1 MASIAMAML
10 VYLEG
15 KATISKWPCSMSQSV
30 SLPEDNRN
38 FLLGTLLKRSVYQR
52 HVPSQHQ
59 NQFLGLVNSMFCWL
73 SLHKSPFF
81 ATDIMTF
88 TLLVDEL
95 HCVELQSLIL
105 VYQLPCLMMFV
116 GCVWWNANSLLTAQF
131 FLDWHIQHLA
141 HFFASNLHRSTPPF
155 GTGAPQCQRTS
166 IHPFWV
172 CSCTELSGCHHSYKG
187 YIPTY
192 EG

>member
-1 MASIAMAML
+1 
-10 VYLEG
+10 
-15 KATISKWPCSMSQSV
+15 MSQSV

-105 VYQLPCLMMFV
+105 VCQLPCLIMFV
-116 GCVWWNANSLLTAQF
+116 GCVW
-131 FLDWHIQHLA
+131 
-141 HFFASNLHRSTPPF
+141 
-155 GTGAPQCQRTS
+155 
-166 IHPFWV
+166 
-172 CSCTELSGCHHSYKG
+172 
-187 YIPTY
+187 
-192 EG
+192 